1 MPPSQ
6 EDTMIAAHPA
16 RPLNLLFEEVSE
28 SPGRD
33 STVVERCRAL
43 FRTFGQRVTSFDLSR
58 QIYG

>member
-1 MPPSQ
+1 
-6 EDTMIAAHPA
+6 MIAAHPA